1 MIRRSFLFIA
11 LLVCSFS
18 LAFAADQQW
27 VEVNSPHFSVITDG
41 GEKRAREVAT
51 KFEQMRAGFGAIF
64 AKVSLNTAPLE
75 IVAFRNSKELRQ
87 FSPLYDGKPV
97 ELSGFFLGNGGHGSP
112 GASQDRQYIALDLA
126 QDSSWGTVFHEYA
139 HLLINSNFPPSPVW
153 FDEGFAEYCSTLKVD
168 KKEVI
173 LGQVKPENLEILR
186 QVRWLKLV
194 DLLSVGHDSQIYNR
208 GDQRATFYAQ
218 SWLTVHFIWTKGLM
232 KQTSAYIKMTQEQR
246 VPVPEAIRRSFGME
260 PEALQKAV
268 EDYFRAGEATS
279 LHAPAPAGID
289 AIQFT
294 SHPLND
300 IDVKS
305 VMADLDYHSRDYRGR
320 GITELQQ
327 LLALQP
333 ENVTANRDLG
343 YEAMQTS
350 DWDKAGEY
358 FKHAVAHD
366 VKDPQVH
373 YLLAMMMSRN
383 GMGGGTPEDTETIR
397 KELATAIALEPDYAE
412 AYNLLGITLS
422 ARGEKEKAIE
432 ALNKA
437 IALSPRNTSFV
448 ANLVSAYMRTQD
460 FDHAIPVLQQL
471 EHSSDSQTAAWASQ
485 QIQAIENFKSAM
497 QGRDAMVR
505 EGNGSSGA
513 LVLGEASANNEP
525 ANTSPAKSA
534 SAGGAGPVLS
544 MKGTLVSVDCSSRPV
559 FIVASGGKNWRLNL
573 PLNQTLMIKGDVKAM
588 AGNPCTLKNHGVK
601 VSYRKS
607 GENQGDLLSLDL
619 E

>member
-1 MIRRSFLFIA
+1 MIRRSFFLVALF
-11 LLVCSFS
+11 VCSFS
-18 LAFAADQQW
+18 VAFAAEQQW

-41 GEKRAREVAT
+41 GEKRAREVALR
-51 KFEQMRAGFGAIF
+51 FEQMRAGFGAIF
-64 AKVSLNTAPLE
+64 AKVSVNTAPLE

-112 GASQDRQYIALDLA
+112 GANQDRQYIALDLA

-208 GDQRATFYAQ
+208 SDQRATFYAQ

-294 SHPLND
+294 SHALND

-305 VMADLDYHSRDYRGR
+305 VMADLDYHSRDYRAR

-327 LLALQP
+327 ILSQQP

-343 YEAMQTS
+343 YEAMRSS
-350 DWDKAGEY
+350 DWDKAGDY

-373 YLLAMMMSRN
+373 YLLAMMMTRN
-383 GMGGGTPEDTETIR
+383 GKAGGDTPQDTEAIK
-397 KELATAIALEPDYAE
+397 KELTTAIALEPNYAE
-412 AYNLLGITLS
+412 AYNLLGMTLS
-422 ARGEKEKAIE
+422 FAGEKEE
-432 ALNKA
+432 AVAALTKA
-437 IALSPRNTSFV
+437 IALSPRNPWYMG
-448 ANLVSAYMRTQD
+448 NLASTYLQAQD
-460 FDHAIPVLQQL
+460 FDHAIPLLQELQKSSEPGIATMAAQQLQQV
-471 EHSSDSQTAAWASQ
+471 EAYR
-485 QIQAIENFKSAM
+485 SA
-497 QGRDAMVR
+497 VR
-505 EGNGSSGA
+505 RQ
-513 LVLGEASANNEP
+513 P
-525 ANTSPAKSA
+525 A
-534 SAGGAGPVLS
+534 SAGRVETSAGTVELEGSQPSEPAPGSHPAPDKGQSVLS
-544 MKGTLVSVDCSSRPV
+544 MKGTLVSVECSSHPV
-559 FIVASGGKNWRLNL
+559 FVVASGGKNWKLLL
-573 PLNQTLMIKGDVKAM
+573 PQNQPLKIKGDVKSM
-588 AGNPCTLKNHGVK
+588 GGNPCSLKNRTVT
-601 VSYRKS
+601 VNYRKTA
-607 GENQGDLLSLDL
+607 EYQGDLLSLDL

>member
-1 MIRRSFLFIA
+1 MRRSS
-11 LLVCSFS
+11 LVFVVLICSF
-18 LAFAADQQW
+18 AARADQQW
-27 VEVNSPHFSVITDG
+27 VEVTSPHFSVATDG

-51 KFEQMRAGFGAIF
+51 RFEHMRAGFGAIF
-64 AKVSLNTAPLE
+64 AKVNVNTAPLQ

-87 FSPLYDGKPV
+87 FSPLYGGKPV

-112 GASQDRQYIALDLA
+112 GANQDRQYIALDLA

-186 QVRWLKLV
+186 QGHWLKLV
-194 DLLSVGHDSQIYNR
+194 DLFSVGHDSQIYNR

-268 EDYFRAGEATS
+268 EDYFRAGEPTS

-300 IDVKS
+300 IEVKS
-305 VMADLDYHSRDYRGR
+305 VMADLDYHSRDYRTR

-327 LLALQP
+327 ILAQQP

-343 YEAMQTS
+343 YEAMQSS
-350 DWDKAGEY
+350 DWDNAGKY
-358 FKHAVAHD
+358 FKSAAAHD
-366 VKDPQVH
+366 VKDPRVH
-373 YLLAMMMSRN
+373 YLLAMMMSRK
-383 GMGGGTPEDTETIR
+383 GMSSRNSENLDAIQ
-397 KELATAIALEPDYAE
+397 KELKAAIALEPNYAE
-412 AYNLLGITLS
+412 
-422 ARGEKEKAIE
+422 
-432 ALNKA
+432 
-437 IALSPRNTSFV
+437 
-448 ANLVSAYMRTQD
+448 
-460 FDHAIPVLQQL
+460 
-471 EHSSDSQTAAWASQ
+471 
-485 QIQAIENFKSAM
+485 
-497 QGRDAMVR
+497 
-505 EGNGSSGA
+505 
-513 LVLGEASANNEP
+513 
-525 ANTSPAKSA
+525 
-534 SAGGAGPVLS
+534 
-544 MKGTLVSVDCSSRPV
+544 
-559 FIVASGGKNWRLNL
+559 
-573 PLNQTLMIKGDVKAM
+573 
-588 AGNPCTLKNHGVK
+588 
-601 VSYRKS
+601 
-607 GENQGDLLSLDL
+607 
-619 E
+619 